1 MGKFGYGFKLLG
13 AFWQMSKEYKA
24 YWLVPLVV
32 LLLLLAVLIF
42 TGEAVVPYIYA
53 LF

>member
-1 MGKFGYGFKLLG
+1 MDFFEPGFFSI
-13 AFWQMSKEYKA
+13 ADKA
-24 YWLVPLVV
+24 WLVPLVV